1 MTPAEVVLDAR
12 LDQVEQ
18 RLVKIEAQLG
28 TLVVAGK
35 ALWPVLAAILAALGI
50 PLIV

>member
-1 MTPAEVVLDAR
+1 MTPAEVGLDAR

-18 RLVKIEAQLG
+18 RLVKIESQLA

-35 ALWPVLAAILAALGI
+35 ALWPVLAAILAAIGV
-50 PLIV
+50 PLVV